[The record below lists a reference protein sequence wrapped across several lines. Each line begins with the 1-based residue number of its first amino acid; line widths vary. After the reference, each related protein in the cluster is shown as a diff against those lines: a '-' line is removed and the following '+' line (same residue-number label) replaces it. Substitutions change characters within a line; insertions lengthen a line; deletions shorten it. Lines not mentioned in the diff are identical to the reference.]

1 MTQPMPQDPNQ
12 ISNLGDLCR
21 ERDIAIVAV
30 FAGKYDGHVFDG
42 DKPWP
47 HFLWNVTLL
56 YKGRS
61 FKTEFKCGLGH
72 VTYKNP
78 PHAGTGAKPRPPTVA
93 DVLSSLCSDARGVD
107 RTTFEDWC
115 SEFGYDTDSRRAEK
129 IYHLCVETNA
139 KLHAFLSEDFD
150 LFANAEH

>member
-21 ERDIAIVAV
+21 EHDVAIVALLV
-30 FAGKYDGHVFDG
+30 GKYDGHVWDG

-56 YKGRS
+56 YKARS

-72 VTYKNP
+72 VGKNRLYHTVP
-78 PHAGTGAKPRPPTVA
+78 KPPTVA
-93 DVLSSLCSDARGVD
+93 DVLSSLCSDAQSAD

-139 KLHAFLSEDFD
+139 KLHAFLGEDFD